1 MLMAG
6 AGLGAGMPIM
16 NLAVQNEFEQH
27 DLGAAT
33 SASQLFRG
41 LGSTIGTAVFGSILA
56 TGITT
61 QLGNLQDKAY
71 IQSLQRQPAAAQL
84 LGDLNADTAI
94 NLNTADVKKAVTN
107 GAAQALA
114 NAPAPVAEQALAK
127 LKQQQDSFAHDVVEA
142 FSQSLRPVF
151 VAAAVLMLLAT
162 LAVASIREGKLR
174 SGHGTPAEIS

>member
-61 QLGNLQDKAY
+61 QLGNLQDNAY

-84 LGDLNADTAI
+84 LGDLNADTAL

-162 LAVASIREGKLR
+162 LAVARIREGKLR